1 MLCPPSMSR
10 QIDNQRMNM
19 AFEFPIFSGDP
30 AEEPRETLRAFI
42 EALRQFLD
50 ELILESKDPR
60 GEPLFYDA
68 LRSYM
73 RPAWE
78 ESRPLFADL
87 IEAIRSPD
95 GRSRLSNEAI
105 LSRGL
110 WGAQLRFKLS
120 VFRYLHGRHLTL
132 GKGALRRLLEAIDTL
147 LSSIISAVGGCEGI
161 KEIQEYIE
169 HSLDA

>member
-1 MLCPPSMSR
+1 
-10 QIDNQRMNM
+10 M

-30 AEEPRETLRAFI
+30 SEDPRETLRSFI

-50 ELILESKDPR
+50 ELTLEGRDSR
-60 GEPLFYDA
+60 GEPLFYDV
-68 LRSYM
+68 LRPYM

-78 ESRPLFADL
+78 EGRPLFAEVAD
-87 IEAIRSPD
+87 AIRSND

-110 WGAQLRFKLS
+110 WGAQLRFKFS
-120 VFRYLHGRHLTL
+120 VFRYLHGRYLTL

-147 LSSIISAVGGCEGI
+147 LSSILSAIGGGEGI
-161 KEIQEYIE
+161 KELQEYIE

>member
-1 MLCPPSMSR
+1 
-10 QIDNQRMNM
+10 M

-30 AEEPRETLRAFI
+30 SEDPRETLRSFI

-50 ELILESKDPR
+50 ELILEGRDPR
-60 GEPLFYDA
+60 GEPLFHDA
-68 LRSYM
+68 LRAYM

-78 ESRPLFADL
+78 EGRPLFAEVVD
-87 IEAIRSPD
+87 AIRSRD

-120 VFRYLHGRHLTL
+120 VFRYLHGRYLTL

-147 LSSIISAVGGCEGI
+147 LSSIVSAIGGAEGI
-161 KEIQEYIE
+161 KEIQQYIE